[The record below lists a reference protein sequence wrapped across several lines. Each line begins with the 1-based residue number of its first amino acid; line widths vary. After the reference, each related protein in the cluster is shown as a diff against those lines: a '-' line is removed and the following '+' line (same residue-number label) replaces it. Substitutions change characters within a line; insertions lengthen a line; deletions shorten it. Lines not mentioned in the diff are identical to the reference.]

1 MEIVIL
7 ICLLVIIALLLPER
21 LNRKK
26 PVKQEHE
33 KALKQTHLPDIM
45 GVPKLI
51 KSHIQPIATEESQVE
66 IPGAAEH
73 NFESETGTGKFLQVI
88 PEEELADVF
97 TDTIDWEEE
106 EEEWRRSR
114 GPGGENGFATGV
126 TFEELSTVGLL
137 LQQEEP
143 EPALQNKAVD
153 IVQKI
158 HGTELFSLLENSIE
172 GASQKIAQL
181 LDKQIN
187 SAPQKKNGSLDG
199 FDIGEFV

>member
-7 ICLLVIIALLLPER
+7 ICLFFIIALLLPDKIK
-21 LNRKK
+21 RKK
-26 PVKQEHE
+26 TPAQED
-33 KALKQTHLPDIM
+33 QTMIKKTTLPDIM
-45 GVPKLI
+45 GIPKI
-51 KSHIQPIATEESQVE
+51 TKSHAAPITTLGGQSEKPVNATT
-66 IPGAAEH
+66 
-73 NFESETGTGKFLQVI
+73 NFDSETTNNDFLKVI
-88 PEEELADVF
+88 PEDELADVF
-97 TDTIDWEEE
+97 EDPINWEEE
-106 EEEWRRSR
+106 EDEWRHSR
-114 GPGGENGFATGV
+114 GASGENGFATGV

-158 HGTELFSLLENSIE
+158 HGTELFSLLENSME

-181 LDKQIN
+181 LDKQMN
-187 SAPQKKNGSLDG
+187 SASQKRNDSLDG